1 MFKAFINKIRFRE
14 TYREQ
19 PIVVETADQQQWDI
33 TVDVAVAGFGGAG
46 AAAAIEAHDNGA
58 DTLVIDRFSGGGA
71 TNISGG
77 IYYAG
82 GGTSIQKEAGFEDD
96 AENMYNYL
104 QHEVQGAVSD
114 KTLKDF
120 CDSSVDN
127 FDWMV
132 KMGVPFQASYC
143 DFKTSY
149 PPDHLFFYYSGNE
162 SFAPYTDNAKPA
174 PRGHRGHKKGM
185 SGAAIFQPLKA
196 SVLSKNIS
204 VKTETKV
211 VALIANKEGEVIGL
225 KAIHLNNRPVITRLH
240 KALYSFQNLMR
251 YMVLYWPPLFNLIAS
266 WTEKLETNFAET
278 VYIRAKKG
286 VIMATGGFYLNQNLI
301 KEHAPKF
308 LGGSPLGTITDDGSG
323 IQMATD
329 LGAQTELMD
338 SASAWRFSNPPT
350 SFIKGIMV
358 GPSGKRVC
366 NEMMYGAQ
374 VGSHIVHENDGKAYI
389 VLDEKT
395 YKAAF
400 KDLRF
405 DRALWFHI
413 LLGGFFLFIGHK
425 KSPSIAGLA
434 NKLGINPQALES
446 TVTEY
451 NRIAASDEP
460 DPLGKPKDYMP
471 EVGAGPYHAI
481 DISYD
486 YFYVPCTTLTFGGL
500 KINEESNLALNQEG
514 KDIKGLYA
522 VGRTAVGIPSKG
534 YVSGLSIADC
544 IYAGRKAGKHAA
556 SQK

>member
-1 MFKAFINKIRFRE
+1 MLKKFIDKIRYRE
-14 TYREQ
+14 AYREQ

-46 AAAAIEAHDNGA
+46 AAAALEAHDNGA
-58 DTLVIDRFSGGGA
+58 DTLVLDRFSGGGA

-114 KTLKDF
+114 ETLKDF
-120 CDSSVDN
+120 CDKSVDN

-132 KMGVPFQASYC
+132 KNGVPFQASYC

-162 SFAPYTDNAKPA
+162 SFPPYSDSAKPV

-185 SGAAIFQPLKA
+185 SGAAIYQPLKA
-196 SVLSKNIS
+196 SVLNKNIS
-204 VKTETKV
+204 VKTETKI
-211 VALIANKEGEVIGL
+211 VALVTDKDGEVIGL
-225 KAIHLNNRPVITRLH
+225 KAVHLNNHPIATLVH
-240 KALYSFQNLMR
+240 KFLYRFQTFMR

-266 WTEKLETNFAET
+266 WSEMLEGKFGET
-278 VYIRAKKG
+278 IYIRAKKG
-286 VIMATGGFYLNQNLI
+286 VIMATGGFYLNQKLI

-308 LGGSPLGTITDDGSG
+308 LGGSPLGTITDDGVG

-329 LGAQTELMD
+329 LGAKTELMD
-338 SASAWRFSNPPT
+338 SVSAWRFTNPPT
-350 SFIKGIMV
+350 SFTKGIMV
-358 GPSGKRVC
+358 GPTGKRVC

-389 VLDEKT
+389 ILDDNNYKT
-395 YKAAF
+395 AF

-405 DRALWFHI
+405 DRALWFH
-413 LLGGFFLFIGHK
+413 LVLGGLFLFCGHK
-425 KSPSIAGLA
+425 KSPSLTGLA
-434 NKLGINPQALES
+434 NKLGINPQALQA

-451 NRIAASDEP
+451 NAIAASDEL
-460 DPLGKPKDYMP
+460 DPLGKPKAYMP
-471 EVGAGPYHAI
+471 EMGAGPYHAI

-486 YFYVPCTTLTFGGL
+486 YFYVPCTTLTVGGL
-500 KINEESNLALNQEG
+500 KVNEESNLALDQDGN
-514 KDIKGLYA
+514 DIKGLYA

-556 SQK
+556 TK